1 MPLLLLIDGKTDKQT
16 TDCFIRLFSAHYAG
30 TVNNNNNHNDGDN
43 LSLFTSVLTAEIIPE
58 QY

>member
-1 MPLLLLIDGKTDKQT
+1 MEKQT

>member
-1 MPLLLLIDGKTDKQT
+1 MEKQT

-30 TVNNNNNHNDGDN
+30 TVNNNNDGDN